1 MDRTF
6 IKDLKKTG
14 EEKVLLRG
22 WVHKIRDLSH
32 IAFVLLRDKSGI
44 IQLVCTN

>member
-14 EEKVLLRG
+14 EEKVVGTEKR
-22 WVHKIRDLSH
+22 HKCSCGCDNL
-32 IAFVLLRDKSGI
+32 AAGCPKCGGE
-44 IQLVCTN
+44 